1 MPEVRVAWH
10 GVICYSS
17 EYCVTGRHLSL
28 VNRCRVNIVTS
39 ANHGFF
45 HCLAGLVES
54 VHRHYGKRPI
64 VYDLGLTDA
73 DRAALDAE
81 IVPLVVPA
89 DSFDY
94 TGVGDTGRRFIR
106 TTHKPSCVRHYWQTH
121 DEPMIFLDAD
131 CLMMARVEETGFDLG
146 VTLRTGKSLDLTNPY
161 NGVLN
166 AGVLFFNTPATAFV
180 DVWEQACRQSDTTD
194 QKALVEILGETIDWQ
209 HYDRVYDWHGLT
221 VKVFRTDDVND
232 YHMRAP
238 GRIWHLKG
246 NRHSAAMYEKL
257 MSAIRAGKNPYTTYK
272 SLIRR
277 QRRGESIR
285 RIFSWGSWWGKHSRG
300 DSD

>member
-1 MPEVRVAWH
+1 M
-10 GVICYSS
+10 
-17 EYCVTGRHLSL
+17 
-28 VNRCRVNIVTS
+28 NIVTS

-81 IVPLVVPA
+81 IIPLAVP
-89 DSFDY
+89 
-94 TGVGDTGRRFIR
+94 GI
-106 TTHKPSCVRHYWQTH
+106 RHYWQNH

-131 CLMMARVEETGFDLG
+131 CLFMARVEETGFDLG

-166 AGVLFFNTPATAFV
+166 AGVLFFNTPVAAFV

-209 HYDRVYDWHGLT
+209 HYDRVYDWRGLS

-257 MSAIRAGKNPYTTYK
+257 MSAIRAGKDPYTTYK
-272 SLIRR
+272 GLIRR
-277 QRRGESIR
+277 QRRWESLR
-285 RIFSWGSWWGKHSRG
+285 RAFTWWGKHSG
-300 DSD
+300 SDSD